1 MNAINKTT
9 TQVKVNDQ
17 ALDAAGKVTV
27 ALFGTAAT
35 LIGLWAVACFA
46 GAIMTAGPL
55 GVVKGFFTA
64 VTGL

>member
-17 ALDAAGKVTV
+17 TFEATAKVTV

-46 GAIMTAGPL
+46 GAIMTAGPM
-55 GVVKGFFTA
+55 GVVKGFFAA